1 MRILWFTGVQ
11 LPPVSGQELDRA
23 GWQEG
28 LRKTLYEYHPE
39 IELSIA
45 SFGSED
51 YQPFTVENATY
62 YNIFKEPSPENR
74 WLRLIKNWGHP
85 TYTEE
90 ELDRCLD
97 IVATVQ
103 PDLIFIFG
111 TENPFGLLANRFPVP
126 VVISIQAV
134 LNGLI
139 QRIFSGLTM
148 TELIRELF
156 SKDTLIGESIFHR
169 WWHLRKLARMEKEI
183 YSRCIVFEGRTEWD
197 KKWLNRLNRKAIYFH
212 IDRILA
218 EEYYKHS
225 WQIADTKQDLIFTT
239 SSNAPFKGGITLV
252 RALIELKNR
261 GWDRIQL
268 RIAGIHPTSIVGK
281 NILRLVKKHKL
292 EDQIS
297 VLDRIPPR
305 AIISEMK
312 KARVFILPSHMDNSP
327 NSLGEAMLLGMP
339 CVASNAGGIPSML
352 EDGED
357 GLIYDHTD
365 IHELADK
372 IESLLEDPALASQL
386 GKNAR
391 IKALERHDPARI
403 SASMVEMYQQVI
415 SGKVQARTQL
425 PEIRQSMLKRVWN
438 RVEMVYHVSR
448 YGKVPEAEKIINPY
462 LSKRELAEIKR
473 VFPMPKF
480 FIYGHARSGTTLIAR
495 LVRLHPEVHCNYQAH
510 FFTRPPTIHALVE
523 SPEVREWLSR
533 PDNRWN
539 QGKDLSPVILRIVA
553 DYIMEREANQLGKHI
568 VGDKSPNSLL
578 DGKSV
583 QKLYSIYPDGKL
595 IYIAR
600 DGRDTVLS
608 HRFQAFI
615 DFKETLSDED
625 LRIRED
631 FMYHP
636 EQFFQGRR
644 SLFTRQGLIQ
654 SAQGWVRNMRETDM
668 VARERFGE
676 NYYRFRY
683 EDLITQT
690 NEEMENVWKFLGV
703 DPDFSG
709 KADLLQRELDKN
721 PDADWQ
727 RHQEKDLVANLKKG
741 SSGTWQELFT
751 EDDKEI
757 FLEVAGDILDEL
769 NYQTDGA

>member
-28 LRKTLYEYHPE
+28 LRRALGEIYPE
-39 IELSIA
+39 IDLCIA

-62 YNIFKEPSPENR
+62 YNIYKEPPPENR
-74 WLRLIKNWGHP
+74 WKRLWQNWGHP
-85 TYTEE
+85 TYSED
-90 ELDRCLD
+90 ELERCLE

-126 VVISIQAV
+126 VIISIQAV
-134 LNGLI
+134 LNGLVK
-139 QRIFSGLTM
+139 RIFEGLTF

-156 SKDTLIGESIFHR
+156 SKDTLIGEGTFHR
-169 WWHLRKLARMEKEI
+169 WWDLQKLARMEEEI
-183 YSRCIVFEGRTEWD
+183 YSRCIVFEGRTDWD
-197 KKWLNRLNRKAIYFH
+197 RKWLSRLNRKAIYFH

-218 EEYYKHS
+218 EEYYSHFWKY
-225 WQIADTKQDLIFTT
+225 TETEKDLIFTT

-252 RALIELKNR
+252 RALVELKKR
-261 GWDRIQL
+261 GWDQVQL
-268 RIAGIHPTSIVGK
+268 RIAGIHPTSVVGK
-281 NILRLVKKHKL
+281 NILRLVKRHHL
-292 EDQIS
+292 QDQVY
-297 VLDRIPPR
+297 VLDRIPPK
-305 AIISEMK
+305 AIIAEMK
-312 KARVFILPSHMDNSP
+312 KARIFVLPSHMDNSP

-352 EDGED
+352 EDGKD
-357 GLIYDHTD
+357 GLIYDHEDVQALADMIETLLKD
-365 IHELADK
+365 PELAK
-372 IESLLEDPALASQL
+372 HL
-386 GKNAR
+386 GETAR
-391 IKALERHDPARI
+391 ARALERHDPARI
-403 SASMVEMYQQVI
+403 AGLTVEMYQQVI

-425 PEIRQSMLKRVWN
+425 PEKRLSMLERVRN

-448 YGKVPEAEKIINPY
+448 YGRLPEAEKIINPY

-473 VFPMPKF
+473 VFPLPKF

-553 DYIMEREANQLGKHI
+553 DYIMEREANQLGKKI

-615 DFKETLSDED
+615 DFKESLSDED

-636 EQFFQGRR
+636 EQFLQGRR

-654 SAQGWVRNMRETDM
+654 SAQGWVRNMRETDTIG
-668 VARERFGE
+668 RERFGDS
-676 NYYRFRY
+676 YYSFRY
-683 EDLITQT
+683 EDLITDTVQ
-690 NEEMENVWKFLGV
+690 EMDKVWSFLGV
-703 DPDFSG
+703 DPDFDQKG
-709 KADLLQRELDKN
+709 EAIHGELNKN

-741 SSGTWQELFT
+741 QSGTWQELFT

-757 FLEVAGDILDEL
+757 FQEVAGDVLEEWG
-769 NYQTDGA
+769 YQTD